1 MPVRNALRGIAK
13 ALLPQSAREGI
24 VRLQKK
30 YRLQAVRAGSVEFGH
45 LRRLTPISAIF
56 GMDRGLPIDRYYI
69 EHFLRTYENDI
80 QGRVLELGDPF
91 YINKFGGEKVSQAD
105 ILHYT
110 DGNEQATIIADLTDA
125 DHIPSNSFDCII
137 FTQTIQ
143 MIYEP
148 KLALL
153 TLHRILKPGGVLLLT
168 SAGIAK
174 IGRRLGR
181 DDWGEYWHFTTQS
194 TEAIARETF
203 PGASLDVS
211 SYGNVLTAASFLHG
225 LASEEL
231 TAQELDH
238 RDPDFEVL
246 VTLRAQK
253 TAEAGAQ

>member
-1 MPVRNALRGIAK
+1 MTLGQSLRGWAK
-13 ALLPQSAREGI
+13 TLLPPAARAGI

-30 YRLQAVRAGSVEFGH
+30 YRLQAVRAGTVDFGD
-45 LRRLTPISAIF
+45 LRRLTPLSTIF

-69 EHFLRTYENDI
+69 EKFLGRHADDI
-80 QGRVLELGDPF
+80 RGRVLELGDPF
-91 YINKFGGEKVSQAD
+91 YIDKFGGGQVAHKD

-110 DGNEQATIIADLTDA
+110 TGNPQATIVADLTNA
-125 DHIPSNSFDCII
+125 DHIPSDIFDCII

-148 KLALL
+148 RLALK

-194 TEAIARETF
+194 CEAVFEETF
-203 PGASLDVS
+203 PGAEVEVS
-211 SYGNVLTAASFLHG
+211 SFGNVFAAVCFLHG
-225 LASEEL
+225 LGAEEL
-231 TAQELDH
+231 EPRELDH
-238 RDPDFEVL
+238 QDPDFEVL
-246 VTLRAQK
+246 VTVRAQK
-253 TAEAGAQ
+253 AVKAGAP

>member
-1 MPVRNALRGIAK
+1 MPPHNTLMGIAK
-13 ALLPQSAREGI
+13 AIVPQGVRAWI
-24 VRLQKK
+24 VRMQKK
-30 YRLQAVRAGSVEFGH
+30 YRLQTVRAGTVEFGH
-45 LRRLTPISAIF
+45 LRRLKPISPIF

-69 EHFLRTYENDI
+69 ERFLAAHASDI
-80 QGRVLELGDPF
+80 KGRVLELGDPF
-91 YINKFGGEKVSQAD
+91 YINKFGGDKVTQAD

-110 DGNEQATIIADLTDA
+110 DGNEQATIVADLTDA
-125 DHIPSNSFDCII
+125 EHIPSNSFDCII

-148 KLALL
+148 KLALH

-194 TEAIARETF
+194 AEAIFKETF
-203 PGASLDVS
+203 PGAGLDIS
-211 SYGNVLTAASFLHG
+211 SCGNVFAATCFLHG
-225 LASEEL
+225 LASEEISED
-231 TAQELDH
+231 ELDH

-246 VTLRAQK
+246 VTVRAQK
-253 TAEAGAQ
+253 TSEA